1 MKNLK
6 YLLTVT
12 FCLIFFGNA
21 NAIEIKVSN
30 ATELTEAISKVKP
43 GDRIIMSNGIW
54 KDTAIEFHANGAIK
68 DSIFLEAETAGKVIL
83 SGNSS
88 LKLSGE
94 YLVAKGL
101 WFKNGYSKF
110 VISFSSKDKIA
121 TNSRVTNCAII
132 DYNPTTKT
140 EENHWIELWG
150 KNNRFDNNY
159 VAGKNNGGC
168 TLVVWLKGEESHQNY
183 HRIDHNYFGERPPLG
198 SNGGETI
205 RIGTSHNSM
214 FQSNTIVEWNKFEK
228 CNGETE
234 IVSNKSCNNIFRNNL
249 FLESQG
255 SMVFRHGND
264 CLVENN
270 VFLGNNQPY
279 TGGVRVINEGHT
291 VKNNYFYGLTGQD
304 FRGSLVLMN
313 GVPNSPLNRYNQV
326 KNAKVMNNF
335 FYNCSAFQLGAG
347 KDEERSLAPINSTIS
362 DNIVYSESDSEAIT
376 FFDDR
381 KGITFKNN
389 IIDSKN
395 SKKLEGFTSKK
406 LSWKKEGEIFIPNE
420 KSGVNFSVFSKVIA
434 NKTGTSWNPIAKKVA
449 IQEETIK
456 VEPGIGTLEKAIK
469 KVKGKTKFVLAPGT
483 YLLDHSIIITDN
495 ITIQGEDVASTTII
509 SFNPDAE
516 KISNY
521 LFRVESGARL
531 LLENVSLTAKNTQAV
546 KYAIVSPKDDT
557 PGLYSVFIN
566 KSIISDFTNA
576 EGGSVFKASKGTFA
590 DTIKI
595 SNSVLRN
602 NFRGINLSSEKED
615 KGKYNAENV
624 ILENTV
630 FTDFSQWVLNYYRGG
645 NDESTIG
652 GNLVIDHCIFTK
664 VGATEKDLVFQNKGI
679 VNLKISNSVFF
690 ENSKVT
696 NPIRLNGKNNSI
708 KNSVIYNSGAIK
720 LSGNA
725 VSENLNYKN
734 PSYQDLQNFILQDK
748 SPLKVAGTDKKDI
761 GISVVK

>member
-6 YLLTVT
+6 YLLTAT
-12 FCLIFFGNA
+12 CYLIFLGNA
-21 NAIEIKVSN
+21 TAIEIKVSN
-30 ATELTEAISKVKP
+30 ATELTAAISKANP

-54 KDTAIEFHANGAIK
+54 KDTAIEFHASGLVK
-68 DSIFLEAETAGKVIL
+68 DSISLEAETPGKVIL

-110 VISFSSKDKIA
+110 VISFSIKDKIA
-121 TNSRVTNCAII
+121 THSRVTNCAITN
-132 DYNPTTKT
+132 YNPETKT
-140 EENHWIELWG
+140 EENHWVELWG

-205 RIGTSHNSM
+205 RIGTSQNSM
-214 FQSNTIVEWNKFEK
+214 FQSNTIVEWNKFER

-255 SMVFRHGND
+255 SMVLRHGND

-313 GVPNSPLNRYNQV
+313 GVPNSSLNRYNQV

-335 FYNCSAFQLGAG
+335 FFNCSAFQLGAG
-347 KDEERSLAPINSTIS
+347 KDEERSLAPITSTIS
-362 DNIVYSESDSEAIT
+362 DNIVYSENDVEAIT
-376 FFDDR
+376 FFDDMQ
-381 KGITFKNN
+381 GILFKDNS
-389 IIDSKN
+389 IDSKN
-395 SKKLEGFTSKK
+395 SKKLKGFTAKK
-406 LSWKKEGEIFIPNE
+406 LSLKKEGGIFIPTE
-420 KSGVNFSVFSKVIA
+420 KSGINFSVFPKVIA
-434 NKTGTSWNPIAKKVA
+434 NKTGTSWNPVAQKVA
-449 IQEETIK
+449 AQEETIK
-456 VEPGIGTLEKAIK
+456 VAPGIGTLEKAMK
-469 KVKGKTKFVLAPGT
+469 KVKGKTKFVLAPGR
-483 YLLDHSIIITDN
+483 YLLDHPVVITDT
-495 ITIQGEDVASTTII
+495 ITIQGEDIASKPSI
-509 SFNPDAE
+509 SFNPAAE

-521 LFRVESGARL
+521 LFRMTSGAKL
-531 LLENVSLTAKNTQAV
+531 VLENVSLTAKNTPVV
-546 KYAIVSPKDDT
+546 KYAIVSPKDET
-557 PGLYSVFIN
+557 PGFYSVFIN
-566 KSIISDFTNA
+566 KSIISDFNNA
-576 EGGSVFKASKGTFA
+576 TGGSVFKASKGTFA

-602 NFRGINLSSEKED
+602 NFRGITLSSEKED

-645 NDESTIG
+645 NDESTLG
-652 GNLVIDHCIFTK
+652 GNLVVDHCVFTK
-664 VGATEKDLVFQNKGI
+664 VGTEKDLVFQNKGI

-690 ENSKVT
+690 NNTKVINT
-696 NPIRLNGKNNSI
+696 IRLNGKNNSI
-708 KNSVIYNSGAIK
+708 KNSVIYNSGAIQ

-725 VSENLNYKN
+725 VSENLIYKN
-734 PSYQDLQNFILQDK
+734 PSYQDIQDFILTDK

>member
-6 YLLTVT
+6 YSLTA
-12 FCLIFFGNA
+12 FCLLFLANA

-30 ATELTEAISKVKP
+30 GEELTEAISKVKP
-43 GDRIIMSNGIW
+43 GDKIVMSNGIW
-54 KDTAIEFHANGAIK
+54 KDTAIEFNAKGASK

-88 LKLSGE
+88 LKLSGD

-101 WFKNGYSKF
+101 WFKDGYSKF
-110 VISFSSKDKIA
+110 VISFMSKSKVA
-121 TNSRVTNCAII
+121 NNSRVTNCAIT
-132 DYNPTTKT
+132 DYNPETKA
-140 EENHWIELWG
+140 ESNHWVELWG

-159 VAGKNNGGC
+159 IAGKTNDGC
-168 TLVVWLKGEESHQNY
+168 TLVVWLKGEENHQNH

-228 CNGETE
+228 CNGEVE

-279 TGGVRVINEGHT
+279 TGGVRIINEGHT

-304 FRGSLVLMN
+304 FRGSLVVMN

-326 KNAKVMNNF
+326 KNAKVTNNV
-335 FYNCSAFQLGAG
+335 FYNSSSFQLGAG
-347 KDEERSLAPINSTIS
+347 KDEERSLAPITSVIS
-362 DNIVYSESDSEAIT
+362 DNIIYNESDAEAVT
-376 FFDDR
+376 FFDDM

-389 IIDSKN
+389 SIESRN
-395 SKKLEGFTSKK
+395 SKKIEGFTPKK
-406 LSWKKEGEIFIPNE
+406 LTWKKEGEIFVPNE
-420 KSGVNFSVFSKVIA
+420 KSGIDFSVFPKVIA
-434 NKTGTSWNPIAKKVA
+434 NKTGTSWNPKTPKVA
-449 IQEETIK
+449 VQEQTIN
-456 VEPGIGTLEKAIK
+456 VEPGTGTLEKAVK
-469 KVKGKTKFVLAPGT
+469 KAKGKTKFVLAPGT
-483 YLLDHSIIITDN
+483 YLLDRSVVVADN
-495 ITIQGEDVASTTII
+495 ISFVGSTAEKTII

-531 LLENVSLTAKNTQAV
+531 SFENVSLTAKNTSAV
-546 KYAIVSPKDDT
+546 KYAIVSPKEDT
-557 PGLYSVFIN
+557 PGSYSIYVN

-576 EGGSVFKASKGTFA
+576 EGGSVIKASKGTFA

-595 SNSVLRN
+595 SNSILRN
-602 NFRGINLSSEKED
+602 NFRGINLSSEKD
-615 KGKYNAENV
+615 DTGKYNSENV

-630 FTDFSQWVLNYYRGG
+630 FTDFTQWVLHYYRGG
-645 NDESTIG
+645 NDESTVG
-652 GNLVIDHCIFTK
+652 GNLVVDHCVFTK
-664 VGATEKDLVFQNKGI
+664 IGATEKDIVFQNKGI
-679 VNLKISNSVFF
+679 VNVKITNSVFF
-690 ENSKVT
+690 DNSKVT

-708 KNSVIYNSGAIK
+708 KSSVIYNSGELKLAGKAI
-720 LSGNA
+720 
-725 VSENLNYKN
+725 SENIIDKN
-734 PSYQDLQNFILQDK
+734 PGYQDAKNFIPKDK
-748 SPLKVAGTDKKDI
+748 SPLKAAGTDKKDI
-761 GISVVK
+761 GILVVK

>member
-1 MKNLK
+1 MKILK
-6 YLLTVT
+6 YSITV
-12 FCLIFFGNA
+12 LFFFLFIGNA
-21 NAIEIKVSN
+21 AATEIKVSN
-30 ATELTEAISKVKP
+30 SAELNEAISKVKP
-43 GDRIIMSNGIW
+43 GDKIIMSNGIW
-54 KDTAIEFHANGAIK
+54 KDTEINFNAVGVSK

-83 SGNSS
+83 SGTSS

-94 YLVAKGL
+94 YIVVKGL

-110 VISFSSKDKIA
+110 VISFMSKEKVA
-121 TNSRVTNCAII
+121 NNSRVTDCAIT
-132 DYNPTTKT
+132 DYNPETKT
-140 EENHWIELWG
+140 EANHWIELWG

-159 VAGKNNGGC
+159 VAGKNNDGC

-198 SNGGETI
+198 ANGGETI

-255 SMVFRHGND
+255 SMVFRHGNN

-270 VFLGNNQPY
+270 VFLGNNQTY
-279 TGGVRVINEGHT
+279 TGGVRIINEGHT

-304 FRGSLVLMN
+304 FRGSLVVMN

-326 KNAKVMNNF
+326 KEAKVTNNI

-347 KDEERSLAPINSTIS
+347 KDEERTLAPITSVIA
-362 DNIVYSESDSEAIT
+362 DNIIYSETDAEAVT
-376 FFDDR
+376 FFDDM

-395 SKKLEGFTSKK
+395 SKKIEGFTPKK

-420 KSGVNFSVFSKVIA
+420 KSGIDFSVFPKVIA
-434 NKTGTSWNPIAKKVA
+434 NKTGTSWNPKEKKVA
-449 IQEETIK
+449 IQEETIN
-456 VEPGIGTLEKAIK
+456 VEPGTGTLEKAVK
-469 KVKGKTKFVLAPGT
+469 KAKGKTRLVLAPGT
-483 YLLDHSIIITDN
+483 YLLDRSVIITDN
-495 ITIQGEDVASTTII
+495 ITIQGEEASKTNI
-509 SFNPDAE
+509 SFNPNAE

-531 LLENVSLTAKNTQAV
+531 SLDNVSLSAKNTQAV

-557 PGLYSVFIN
+557 PGSYSVFIN

-602 NFRGINLSSEKED
+602 NFRGINLSSEKD
-615 KGKYNAENV
+615 DIGKYNAENV

-630 FTDFSQWVLNYYRGG
+630 FTDFTQWVLHYYRGG

-652 GNLVIDHCIFTK
+652 GNLVIDHCVFSKI
-664 VGATEKDLVFQNKGI
+664 GSTEKDFVIQNKGI
-679 VNLKISNSVFF
+679 VNVKISNSVFYD
-690 ENSKVT
+690 NSKVT
-696 NPIRLNGKNNSI
+696 NPLRLNGKNNSI
-708 KNSVIYNSGAIK
+708 KSSVIYNSGEIK
-720 LSGNA
+720 LAANA
-725 VSENLNYKN
+725 VSENIINKN
-734 PSYQDLQNFILQDK
+734 PSYQDLQNFIPKDK
-748 SPLKVAGTDKKDI
+748 SPLKAAGTDKKDI
-761 GISVVK
+761 GILVVK

>member
-6 YLLTVT
+6 YLFTVT

-54 KDTAIEFHANGAIK
+54 KDTVIEFHANGALK

-132 DYNPTTKT
+132 DYNSTTKT

-376 FFDDR
+376 FFDDM

-395 SKKLEGFTSKK
+395 FKKLEGFTSKK

-420 KSGVNFSVFSKVIA
+420 KSGVDFSVFSKVIA
-434 NKTGTSWNPIAKKVA
+434 NKTGTSWNPIAKKNA

-456 VEPGIGTLEKAIK
+456 VEPGTGTLEKAIK

-483 YLLDHSIIITDN
+483 YLLDHSVIITDN

-557 PGLYSVFIN
+557 PGFYSVFIN

-690 ENSKVT
+690 DNSKVT

-708 KNSVIYNSGAIK
+708 KNSVIYNSGEIK